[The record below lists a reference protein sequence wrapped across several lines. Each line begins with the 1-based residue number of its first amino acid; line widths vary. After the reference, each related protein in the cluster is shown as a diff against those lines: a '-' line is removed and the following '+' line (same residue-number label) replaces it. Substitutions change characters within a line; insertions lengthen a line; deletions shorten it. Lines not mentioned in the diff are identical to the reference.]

1 MGLEFRVCARSGC
14 FVVEYQ
20 EEDACYV
27 TLDIMCFVVE
37 RVPRHQVSRRVW
49 FVVYLSHKTK
59 CRVQFE
65 VYLNLRSQN

>member
-1 MGLEFRVCARSGC
+1 M
-14 FVVEYQ
+14 
-20 EEDACYV
+20 